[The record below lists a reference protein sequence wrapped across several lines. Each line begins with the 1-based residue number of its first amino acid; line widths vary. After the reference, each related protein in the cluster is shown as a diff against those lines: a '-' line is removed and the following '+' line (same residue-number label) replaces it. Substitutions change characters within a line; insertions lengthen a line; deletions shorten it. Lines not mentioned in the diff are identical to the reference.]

1 VILLSKTKRAG
12 WQSVPLISASLL
24 ALLGRNGCT
33 KQDPPIP
40 ADYGPWILARRPRPS
55 VGGLRLTLFSS
66 RIESVTETGQPRLAL
81 GCTQGPVPWYL
92 SREGKMETSS
102 DYRISSTAEL
112 RSIIGEPG
120 ELVPKKVMHTLDQM
134 AADFIRRSPFLVLA
148 TTDAEGNLDASPK
161 GGSPGF
167 VAIEDELTLAIPD
180 RKGNK
185 LIFGLQNILANP
197 HVGLI
202 FMIPGT
208 DETLRVN
215 GTAELTSDPAVCER
229 LTARGAAAKLAIRVH
244 IEQCFFHCAKAFLRS
259 QLWKPE
265 TWTPH
270 KIVSFGKQFAAKTGA
285 SDDVAKQIDEAI
297 ARDYRE
303 NL

>member
-1 VILLSKTKRAG
+1 MMSDHRITTEEQLRA
-12 WQSVPLISASLL
+12 
-24 ALLGRNGCT
+24 
-33 KQDPPIP
+33 
-40 ADYGPWILARRPRPS
+40 
-55 VGGLRLTLFSS
+55 
-66 RIESVTETGQPRLAL
+66 
-81 GCTQGPVPWYL
+81 
-92 SREGKMETSS
+92 
-102 DYRISSTAEL
+102 
-112 RSIIGEPG
+112 IIGSPQRMVQLKVVS
-120 ELVPKKVMHTLDQM
+120 ELNEITS
-134 AADFIRRSPFLVLA
+134 DFIRRSPFVVLA
-148 TTDAEGNLDASPK
+148 TADREGNQDASPK
-161 GGSPGF
+161 GDHPGF
-167 VAIEDELTLAIPD
+167 VAIEDSRTLLIPE
-180 RKGNK
+180 RSGNK
-185 LIFGLQNILANP
+185 LAFGYLNILSNP
-197 HVGLI
+197 HVGII

-270 KIVSFGKQFAAKTGA
+270 KTVSFGRQFAAKTGA

-297 ARDYRE
+297 ERDYRE